1 MRLQQELTVMSQLVP
16 GDGSGLKYLATT
28 GQLSEILALWCDED
42 VYIINPICGWMSR
55 TCSEVFKN
63 SWHLYV
69 SHTVSILSVGVWLEG
84 KTGFLTPSEKIETVC
99 YLK

>member
-55 TCSEVFKN
+55 TCPEVSKN

-69 SHTVSILSVGVWLEG
+69 SHMLFEIDLLSLYLSVGLNLPL
-84 KTGFLTPSEKIETVC
+84 FINPIC
-99 YLK
+99 D

>member
-1 MRLQQELTVMSQLVP
+1 MSQLVP

-69 SHTVSILSVGVWLEG
+69 SHMLFEIDLLSLYLSVGLNLPPFINPICG
-84 KTGFLTPSEKIETVC
+84 
-99 YLK
+99 